1 MKIGEKIKKLR
12 IKKSMTQKELGE
24 KLGGIPQQQIG
35 RWENGKATPKLK
47 ALQKIAAALDAD
59 INDLLESPL
68 DNSPIYR
75 AFKNTNSLD
84 SDLAHD
90 VINRMLTE
98 DINLQP
104 IDIEMVKIFK
114 KLNESGQ
121 AKAIERVEELTEIP
135 RYTQDEKNQPDKTE

>member
-1 MKIGEKIKKLR
+1 
-12 IKKSMTQKELGE
+12 
-24 KLGGIPQQQIG
+24 
-35 RWENGKATPKLK
+35 
-47 ALQKIAAALDAD
+47 
-59 INDLLESPL
+59 
-68 DNSPIYR
+68 
-75 AFKNTNSLD
+75 
-84 SDLAHD
+84 
-90 VINRMLTE
+90 MLTE